1 MVYSGVMFNQEGKTK
16 MNTITEDALETAKVA
31 ARVLNSSTSDWSTAE
46 DKALR
51 PMARPLAE
59 YEDLRGLAQ
68 AKLEAAQALLTALE
82 ELDPQ

>member
-1 MVYSGVMFNQEGKTK
+1 

-31 ARVLNSSTSDWSTAE
+31 ARVLNVSTSDWSTAE

-59 YEDLRGLAQ
+59 YDQLRALTIE
-68 AKLEAAQALLTALE
+68 KLEAARALLDALD
-82 ELDPQ
+82 ELESE